1 MNILVTGGAGYIG
14 SHVVEELK
22 TKQIT
27 PIVYDNFSTG
37 HADAVPEDVQL
48 IQGNI
53 HDRNFLEHVLGEYE
67 IDGVMHF
74 AASSQVGESMQD
86 PAKYYFNNVA
96 GTLSLLNAM
105 RSAGVDCLVFSSTAA
120 VYGEPERVP
129 ITEDMPLQPTNV
141 YGWTKRMIEK
151 MLEDYSRAY
160 ELRYVALRYFNA
172 AGASLLGNIGEDHR
186 PESHLIPLILQA
198 ALGKRESVSI
208 FGTDYPTAD
217 GTCIQDYIHVKDLAS
232 AHVLAMQHLQGGGE
246 SKFYNLG
253 TENGFSVR
261 EIIQVVQQVTGRNFT
276 VIEAARRP
284 GDPAKLI
291 ASSEKIKKELHWQP
305 QYSDIQRIVS
315 TAYQWHASHPDG
327 YAD

>member
-22 TKQIT
+22 TEQIT

-48 IQGNI
+48 IQGDI

-129 ITEDMPLQPTNV
+129 ITENMPLQPTNV

-217 GTCIQDYIHVKDLAS
+217 GTCIRDYIHVKDLAS

-261 EIIQVVQQVTGRNFT
+261 EIIQVVQQVTGRKFT
-276 VIEAARRP
+276 VIEAARRA

-315 TAYQWHASHPDG
+315 TAYQWHSSHPDG

>member
-22 TKQIT
+22 ENNIT

-48 IQGNI
+48 IQGDI

-74 AASSQVGESMQD
+74 AASSQVGESMKD

-105 RSAGVDCLVFSSTAA
+105 RNAGVDYLVFSSTAA
-120 VYGEPERVP
+120 VYGEPDKVP
-129 ITEDMPLQPTNV
+129 ITEDMKLNPTNV
-141 YGWTKRMIEK
+141 YGRTKLMIEK
-151 MLEDYSRAY
+151 MLADYSMAY
-160 ELRYVALRYFNA
+160 DLRYVALRYFNA

-186 PESHLIPLILQA
+186 PESHLIPLIIQA

-208 FGTDYPTAD
+208 FGTDYPTPD
-217 GTCIQDYIHVKDLAS
+217 GTCIRDYIHVKDLAS
-232 AHVLAMQHLQGGGE
+232 AHVLAMQHLANGGE
-246 SKFYNLG
+246 SKAYNLG

-261 EIIQVVQQVTGRNFT
+261 QIIDAVKRVTGRDFA
-276 VIEAARRP
+276 VIEEGRRA

-305 QYSDIQRIVS
+305 KYSDIDRIVS
-315 TAYQWHASHPDG
+315 TAFTWHEGHPNG
-327 YAD
+327 YAE

>member
-217 GTCIQDYIHVKDLAS
+217 GTCIRDYIHVKDLAS

-305 QYSDIQRIVS
+305 QYSNIQRIVS

>member
-48 IQGNI
+48 LQGDI
-53 HDRNFLEHVLGEYE
+53 HDRTFLEHVLGEYE

-105 RSAGVDCLVFSSTAA
+105 RNAGVDCLVFSSTAA

-217 GTCIQDYIHVKDLAS
+217 GTCIRDYIHVKDLAS

-246 SKFYNLG
+246 SKVYNLG
-253 TENGFSVR
+253 TKNGFSVR

-276 VIEAARRP
+276 VIEDKRRP

-315 TAYQWHASHPDG
+315 TAFQWHASHPDG

>member
-1 MNILVTGGAGYIG
+1 
-14 SHVVEELK
+14 
-22 TKQIT
+22 
-27 PIVYDNFSTG
+27 
-37 HADAVPEDVQL
+37 
-48 IQGNI
+48 
-53 HDRNFLEHVLGEYE
+53 
-67 IDGVMHF
+67 
-74 AASSQVGESMQD
+74 MQD

-129 ITEDMPLQPTNV
+129 ITENMPLQPTNV

-217 GTCIQDYIHVKDLAS
+217 GTCIRDYIHVKDLAS

-261 EIIQVVQQVTGRNFT
+261 EIIQVVQQVTGRKFT
-276 VIEAARRP
+276 VIEAARRA

-315 TAYQWHASHPDG
+315 TAYQWHSSHPDG

>member
-22 TKQIT
+22 TEQIT

-48 IQGNI
+48 IQGDI

-129 ITEDMPLQPTNV
+129 ITENMSLQPTNV

-217 GTCIQDYIHVKDLAS
+217 GTCIRDYIHVKDLAS

-261 EIIQVVQQVTGRNFT
+261 EIIQVVQQVTGRKFT
-276 VIEAARRP
+276 VIEAARRA

-315 TAYQWHASHPDG
+315 TAYQWHSSHPDG

>member
-22 TKQIT
+22 TEQIT
-27 PIVYDNFSTG
+27 PIVYDNFNTG

-48 IQGNI
+48 IQGDI

-129 ITEDMPLQPTNV
+129 ITENMPLQPTNV

-217 GTCIQDYIHVKDLAS
+217 GTCIRDYIHVKDLAS

-261 EIIQVVQQVTGRNFT
+261 EIIQVVQQVTGRKFT
-276 VIEAARRP
+276 VIEAARRA

-315 TAYQWHASHPDG
+315 TAYQWHSSHPDG